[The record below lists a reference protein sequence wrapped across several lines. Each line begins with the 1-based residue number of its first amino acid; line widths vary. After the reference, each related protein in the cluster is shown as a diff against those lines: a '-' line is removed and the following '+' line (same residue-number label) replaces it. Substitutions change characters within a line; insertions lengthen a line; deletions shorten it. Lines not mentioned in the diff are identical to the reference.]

1 VKRQVS
7 ISARGFG
14 HPQVSAAKF
23 GTAQA
28 IDDPAREKQELHA
41 VAGFIH

>member
-1 VKRQVS
+1 VALAAQRIGTADV
-7 ISARGFG
+7 
-14 HPQVSAAKF
+14 VSAAKF